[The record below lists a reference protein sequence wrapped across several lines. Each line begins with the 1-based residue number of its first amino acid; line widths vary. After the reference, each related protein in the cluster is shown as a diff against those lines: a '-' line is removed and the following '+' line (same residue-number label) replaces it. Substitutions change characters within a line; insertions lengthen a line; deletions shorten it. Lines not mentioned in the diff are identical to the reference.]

1 MKQVPCSKKVNFVT
15 KKLQSMKP
23 GLLYKPSSLY
33 IPRFPPNAIYLF
45 ISNIIHTYFYPSIIR
60 GFVFM
65 PPALC
70 IIFAPAPVAQC
81 TFETQLSSPG
91 NG

>member
-1 MKQVPCSKKVNFVT
+1 MKQVPCSKKVNFAT
-15 KKLQSMKP
+15 KKFQSMKP
-23 GLLYKPSSLY
+23 GFFTSLLVFISLD
-33 IPRFPPNAIYLF
+33 FLQMTYLF